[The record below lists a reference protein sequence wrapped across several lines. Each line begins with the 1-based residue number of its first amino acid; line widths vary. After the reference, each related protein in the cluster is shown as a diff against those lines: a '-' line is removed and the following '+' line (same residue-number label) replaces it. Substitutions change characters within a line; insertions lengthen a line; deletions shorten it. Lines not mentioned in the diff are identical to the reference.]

1 MTVAILVIGLLAL
14 AVLFGWAANKVANLL
29 AAFFLELGCFSCIAL
44 AVIIAGMALTKGG
57 AGMLINANALHI
69 PLADGCVH
77 TIVTSPPY

>member
-44 AVIIAGMALTKGG
+44 AVIIAGMALTIGG
-57 AGMLINANALHI
+57 AG
-69 PLADGCVH
+69 
-77 TIVTSPPY
+77 